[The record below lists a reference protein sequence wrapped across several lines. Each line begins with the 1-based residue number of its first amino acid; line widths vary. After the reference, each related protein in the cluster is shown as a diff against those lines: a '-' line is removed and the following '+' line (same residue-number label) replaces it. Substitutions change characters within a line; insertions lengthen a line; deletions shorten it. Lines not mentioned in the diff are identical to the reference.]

1 MAAMGANGLAMA
13 EDNTLPTI
21 VVQAEPARSGKTNV
35 SGLPNTPEWKAPLQA
50 TSYSEDALKTAGV
63 NTLSDLAKLDA
74 SVSGAYNTT
83 GYWDDMSIRGF
94 LLEGAYSYRREGL
107 PYHAETR
114 TPLENKANVEVFKG
128 TSGMQAGIS
137 APGGLANLVVKRPDS
152 RVRSAELAWTSARSI
167 KAAADVSERLGD
179 AQQFGVRVNAV
190 TERLNPEIRDTKGE
204 RYLLALATDWKLSA
218 QTHLE
223 AEIEKSRYSQPSVPG
238 FSMLGSRLPAAS
250 EIDPRVNLNNQP
262 WSLPVVFDGH
272 VGSVRLTQDLAN
284 DWQWV
289 SSYGFQRLK
298 TQDRTAFPL
307 GCISESSGSSFC
319 SNGTFDMYDYRSEK
333 ELREVR
339 SLDTHLRGQTKIA
352 GIHNEFTVGLLRS
365 LYDLSG
371 ETGAYNLLPGVTGS
385 IDGRTVIPAGDP
397 TPGWGVVPI
406 RREQRTE
413 IYANNSIQWHPDWT
427 SWLGLRHTQITRE
440 SGKSDGSEPYDP
452 LNQSFTTPWIATGYQ
467 FMPQQQVYA
476 SFGQGIETLNA
487 PYPYGGTHTNSGQ
500 AMPAKRSKQFELGV
514 KGHCSHT
521 NWGVNLFRT
530 ERPEGG
536 VVANTYVIDGESVH
550 TGIESQFRTQMGRWN
565 FDTSV
570 MYLQAERRGSANAA
584 INGKAPTNVPKH
596 AIKLSAGYR
605 FESAPGLSAH
615 AMLINEGRRNVLP
628 NNSVQAPAWTQ
639 IDVGMR
645 YKQKWQQQV
654 VTWQGGIQNLT
665 NNKAWR
671 STPYQFSHVYLLPL
685 QPITFTASA
694 TVDF

>member
-13 EDNTLPTI
+13 EENTLPTI

-114 TPLENKANVEVFKG
+114 TPLENKANLEVFKG

-167 KAAADVSERLGD
+167 KAAADVGERLGD

-204 RYLLALATDWKLSA
+204 RYLLALATDWKLSSN
-218 QTHLE
+218 THVE
-223 AEIEKSRYSQPSVPG
+223 AEVEKSRYSQPSVPG
-238 FSMLGSRLPAAS
+238 FSMLGDRLPDAS
-250 EIDPRVNLNNQP
+250 NINTRVNLNNQP
-262 WSLPVVFDGH
+262 WTLPVVFDGH

-298 TQDRTAFPL
+298 TQDRTAFPY
-307 GCISESSGSSFC
+307 GCGAENNYSAYC
-319 SNGTFDMYDYRSEK
+319 SDGTFDMYDYRSEK

-339 SLDTHLRGQTKIA
+339 SLDTHLRGQAKVA
-352 GIHNEFTVGLLRS
+352 GIQNEFTVGFLRS
-365 LYDLSG
+365 LYNLSG
-371 ETGAYNLLPGVTGS
+371 ETGPYNYVGAGS
-385 IDGRTVIPAGDP
+385 IDGRTIIASGNALP
-397 TPGWGVVPI
+397 TYGVPT
-406 RREQRTE
+406 RQEQRSE
-413 IYANNSIQWHPDWT
+413 IYANNSIQWNPEWT
-427 SWLGLRHTQITRE
+427 TWLGVRHTQLKRA
-440 SGKSDGSEPYDP
+440 SGKSDGSEVYTP
-452 LNQSFTTPWIATGYQ
+452 LDQSFSTPWLATGYQ
-467 FMPQQQVYA
+467 FLPEQQVYA
-476 SFGQGIETLNA
+476 SYGQGIETLNV
-487 PYPYGGTHTNSGQ
+487 PQLGYSNSGQ

-530 ERPEGG
+530 ERPEGN
-536 VVANTYVIDGESVH
+536 APDATTYVIDGESVH
-550 TGIESQFRTQMGRWN
+550 TGIESQFRTQMGRWS

-570 MYLQAERRGSANAA
+570 MLLQAERRGSANAA

-628 NNSVQAPAWTQ
+628 DNSVEAPSWTQ
-639 IDVGMR
+639 IDVGVR
-645 YKQKWQQQV
+645 FKQKGPQQA

-671 STPYQFSHVYLLPL
+671 STPYQFGHVYLLPM
-685 QPITFTASA
+685 QPITLTAS
-694 TVDF
+694 VLIDF